1 MIEGGSSIKEIRKPW
16 GTQDIIK
23 VEPTEKTGES
33 RIRFETGSLTHDELE
48 AILNALPI
56 GFDFVDSNDNFIY
69 FNRKKQFPLATLG
82 RKTQRCHPPS
92 TVPALNQILGYFK
105 KGHRNPLKI
114 YGPDRE
120 GRLSVGWWI
129 PVLAK
134 NGHYLGTL
142 DVDLDVTDVVRN
154 EVGRRDELL
163 MKVPNDETLE
173 RYESSPDRSSS
184 QGEGLRKHMDRS

>member
-82 RKTQRCHPPS
+82 
-92 TVPALNQILGYFK
+92 
-105 KGHRNPLKI
+105 
-114 YGPDRE
+114 
-120 GRLSVGWWI
+120 
-129 PVLAK
+129 
-134 NGHYLGTL
+134 
-142 DVDLDVTDVVRN
+142 
-154 EVGRRDELL
+154 
-163 MKVPNDETLE
+163 
-173 RYESSPDRSSS
+173 
-184 QGEGLRKHMDRS
+184 